1 MNLKKVSML
10 RFHLHCSSNERL
22 PMLAVV
28 ILTALSL
35 AGCAQHMPKSFSSDS
50 AFDAAFSPET
60 AGAIPIPIP
69 EQLPCARRYQDEIH
83 RLRHLLAERDELIRR
98 LSARELDQ
106 AQALQKTASEVSR
119 TKSQLHRLAT
129 QPEAASKIAEVEIE
143 LEMLQQTVLDDAS
156 IALQLL
162 AQRLLDAASIAYR
175 QMDYSH
181 AMNYAAQAREFINM
195 TMHLAGQT
203 PEAQSI
209 TVILRTPMALL
220 TAGSGELWAEPSDR
234 AQATALLP
242 KNTALT
248 ATAYHGSWLRVQTED
263 GRTGWIRNTMVDIRL
278 TVPDFQS

>member
-10 RFHLHCSSNERL
+10 RFHLHCSSNECLPIRL
-22 PMLAVV
+22 AV

-35 AGCAQHMPKSFSSDS
+35 AGCAQHAPKPFSSDS
-50 AFDAAFSPET
+50 ALNVAFSPEAT
-60 AGAIPIPIP
+60 GPIPIP
-69 EQLPCARRYQDEIH
+69 EKLPCARRYQDEIH

-106 AQALQKTASEVSR
+106 AQVLQKTASEVSR

-143 LEMLQQTVLDDAS
+143 LEMLQQTVLDEAS

-195 TMHLAGQT
+195 TMHLSGQM

-220 TAGSGELWAEPSDR
+220 TAGSGELWAEPRDR